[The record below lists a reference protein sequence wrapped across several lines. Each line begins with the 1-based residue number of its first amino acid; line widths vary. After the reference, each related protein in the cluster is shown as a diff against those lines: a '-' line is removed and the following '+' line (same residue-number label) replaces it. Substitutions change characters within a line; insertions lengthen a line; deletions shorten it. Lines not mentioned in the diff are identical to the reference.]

1 MDERVDG
8 QIGKQMDEREPRK
21 DLLKETERQTS
32 DFAGPDVSPY
42 AEPDGELVLRL
53 SARASGKDASQLSE
67 AEIEAAEA
75 EAEAWARR
83 VNSC

>member
-1 MDERVDG
+1 MKIDEVMPLTTD
-8 QIGKQMDEREPRK
+8 DEDEPK
-21 DLLKETERQTS
+21 
-32 DFAGPDVSPY
+32 
-42 AEPDGELVLRL
+42 RL
-53 SARASGKDASQLSE
+53 SARAARKDGLPLTD

>member
-1 MDERVDG
+1 MAIDEVMPLTTD
-8 QIGKQMDEREPRK
+8 DEDEPK
-21 DLLKETERQTS
+21 
-32 DFAGPDVSPY
+32 
-42 AEPDGELVLRL
+42 RL
-53 SARASGKDASQLSE
+53 SAKATRKNGQPLTE

>member
-1 MDERVDG
+1 LSDEEIPARHEDADAP
-8 QIGKQMDEREPRK
+8 K
-21 DLLKETERQTS
+21 
-32 DFAGPDVSPY
+32 
-42 AEPDGELVLRL
+42 RL
-53 SARASGKDASQLSE
+53 SAKANRKDGEPLTE

>member
-1 MDERVDG
+1 M
-8 QIGKQMDEREPRK
+8 
-21 DLLKETERQTS
+21 TE
-32 DFAGPDVSPY
+32 DPKPNKPDPESTK
-42 AEPDGELVLRL
+42 RL
-53 SARASGKDASQLSE
+53 SAKATHPSASKLTP

>member
-1 MDERVDG
+1 MEDAN
-8 QIGKQMDEREPRK
+8 QIDHQPNSEPPK
-21 DLLKETERQTS
+21 
-32 DFAGPDVSPY
+32 
-42 AEPDGELVLRL
+42 RL
-53 SARASGKDASQLSE
+53 SAKATHPNGSKLTE

>member
-1 MDERVDG
+1 LRSRAIPEENQPLTEFDR
-8 QIGKQMDEREPRK
+8 IP
-21 DLLKETERQTS
+21 KESQ
-32 DFAGPDVSPY
+32 
-42 AEPDGELVLRL
+42 RL
-53 SARASGKDASQLSE
+53 SAKASRRDGVALSE

>member
-1 MDERVDG
+1 VKDPLDSDSSRQRSISAPNLRLNTPAKANPLSDEEIPAPENDA
-8 QIGKQMDEREPRK
+8 EEPK
-21 DLLKETERQTS
+21 
-32 DFAGPDVSPY
+32 
-42 AEPDGELVLRL
+42 RL
-53 SARASGKDASQLSE
+53 SAKAARKDGQPLTV

>member
-1 MDERVDG
+1 M
-8 QIGKQMDEREPRK
+8 Q
-21 DLLKETERQTS
+21 KEDQRQ
-32 DFAGPDVSPY
+32 
-42 AEPDGELVLRL
+42 AEFDRIPKESQRL
-53 SARASGKDASQLSE
+53 SAKASRRDGVALSE